1 MQNKGIVRVINVD
14 NTIKITLKT
23 LADKNEQMRIS
34 FETNAEKRVKDRQIN
49 RKLKSVKSPFFI

>member
-23 LADKNEQMRIS
+23 LADKDEQMRIS

-49 RKLKSVKSPFFI
+49 